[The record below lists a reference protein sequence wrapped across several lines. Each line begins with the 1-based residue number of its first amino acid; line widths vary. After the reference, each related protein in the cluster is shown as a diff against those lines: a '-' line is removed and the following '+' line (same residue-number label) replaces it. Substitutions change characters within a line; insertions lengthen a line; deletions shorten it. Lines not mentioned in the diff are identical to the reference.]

1 MNRIYLKNRA
11 KQILG
16 GRIFADT
23 WLYALLALA
32 IASAVNSIAG
42 AVLPGVGAILL
53 TGPMSLGAAY
63 VILKLARTGQ
73 KIDFKDLFRGFTQDI
88 GQNILLGLLSSL
100 FVALWSL
107 LLIVPGIMKAYSYSM
122 IYYIKADD
130 PEYDWRTCLH
140 ASQEMTYGHKM
151 ELFVQDLS
159 FIGWGILNLF
169 TMGIGSL
176 WLIPYQNA
184 AHAAFYR
191 NLSYVTVN

>member
-16 GRIFADT
+16 SRIFADT

-42 AVLPGVGAILL
+42 AVLPGVGAILV

-122 IYYIKADD
+122 IYYIKADH

-151 ELFVQDLS
+151 ELFVLDLS
-159 FIGWGILNLF
+159 FIGWYILGTLCLGVG
-169 TMGIGSL
+169 TL
-176 WLIPYQNA
+176 WVIPYHETAKALVYEQIKK
-184 AHAAFYR
+184 
-191 NLSYVTVN
+191 

>member
-23 WLYALLALA
+23 WLYALLALT

-42 AVLPGVGAILL
+42 AVLPGVGAILV

-73 KIDFKDLFRGFTQDI
+73 KIDFKDLFRGFNQDI

-107 LLIVPGIMKAYSYSM
+107 LLIVPGIIKAYSYSM
-122 IYYIKADD
+122 IYYIKADH

-151 ELFVQDLS
+151 ELFVLDVS
-159 FIGWGILNLF
+159 FIGWYILGALCLGVG
-169 TMGIGSL
+169 TL
-176 WLIPYQNA
+176 WVIPYHETAKALVYEQIKK
-184 AHAAFYR
+184 
-191 NLSYVTVN
+191 

>member
-11 KQILG
+11 KKILG

-42 AVLPGVGAILL
+42 AVLPGVGAILV

-122 IYYIKADD
+122 IYYIKADH

-151 ELFVQDLS
+151 ELFVLDVS
-159 FIGWGILNLF
+159 FIGWYILGALCLGVG
-169 TMGIGSL
+169 TL
-176 WLIPYQNA
+176 WVIPYHETAKALVYEQIKK
-184 AHAAFYR
+184 
-191 NLSYVTVN
+191 

>member
-42 AVLPGVGAILL
+42 AVLPGVGAILV

-122 IYYIKADD
+122 IYYIKADH

-151 ELFVQDLS
+151 ELFVLDVS
-159 FIGWGILNLF
+159 FIGWYILGALCLGVG
-169 TMGIGSL
+169 TL
-176 WLIPYQNA
+176 WVIPYHETAKALVYEQIKK
-184 AHAAFYR
+184 
-191 NLSYVTVN
+191 

>member
-42 AVLPGVGAILL
+42 AVLPGVGAILV

-122 IYYIKADD
+122 IYYIKADH

-151 ELFVQDLS
+151 ELFVLDLS
-159 FIGWGILNLF
+159 FIGWYILGTLCLGVG
-169 TMGIGSL
+169 TR
-176 WLIPYQNA
+176 WVIPYHETAKALVYEQIKK
-184 AHAAFYR
+184 
-191 NLSYVTVN
+191 

>member
-23 WLYALLALA
+23 WLYALLALT

-42 AVLPGVGAILL
+42 AVLPGVGAILV

-122 IYYIKADD
+122 IYYIKADH

-151 ELFVQDLS
+151 ELFVLDVS
-159 FIGWGILNLF
+159 FIGWYILGALCLGVG
-169 TMGIGSL
+169 TL
-176 WLIPYQNA
+176 WVIPYHETAKALVYEQIKK
-184 AHAAFYR
+184 
-191 NLSYVTVN
+191 

>member
-42 AVLPGVGAILL
+42 AVLPGVGAILV

-73 KIDFKDLFRGFTQDI
+73 KIDFKDLFLGFTQDI

-122 IYYIKADD
+122 IYYIKADH

-151 ELFVQDLS
+151 ELFVLDLS
-159 FIGWGILNLF
+159 FIGWYILGALCLGVG
-169 TMGIGSL
+169 TL
-176 WLIPYQNA
+176 WVIPYHETAKALVYEQIKK
-184 AHAAFYR
+184 
-191 NLSYVTVN
+191 

>member
-42 AVLPGVGAILL
+42 AVLPGVGAILV

-122 IYYIKADD
+122 IYYIKADH

-151 ELFVQDLS
+151 ELFVLDLS
-159 FIGWGILNLF
+159 FIGWYILGALCLGVG
-169 TMGIGSL
+169 TL
-176 WLIPYQNA
+176 WVIPYHETAKALVYEQIKK
-184 AHAAFYR
+184 
-191 NLSYVTVN
+191 

>member
-1 MNRIYLKNRA
+1 MNRIYLKNRT

-42 AVLPGVGAILL
+42 AVLPGVGAILV

-73 KIDFKDLFRGFTQDI
+73 KIDFKDLFRGFNQDI

-107 LLIVPGIMKAYSYSM
+107 LLIVPGIIKAYSYSM
-122 IYYIKADD
+122 IYYIKADH

-151 ELFVQDLS
+151 ELFVLDLS
-159 FIGWGILNLF
+159 FIGWYILGALCLGVG
-169 TMGIGSL
+169 TL
-176 WLIPYQNA
+176 WVIPYHETAKALVYEQIKK
-184 AHAAFYR
+184 
-191 NLSYVTVN
+191 

>member
-42 AVLPGVGAILL
+42 AVLPGVGAILV

-122 IYYIKADD
+122 IYYIKADH

-151 ELFVQDLS
+151 ELFVLDLS
-159 FIGWGILNLF
+159 FIGWYILGTLCLGVG
-169 TMGIGSL
+169 TL
-176 WLIPYQNA
+176 WVIPYHETAKALVYEQIKK
-184 AHAAFYR
+184 
-191 NLSYVTVN
+191 

>member
-16 GRIFADT
+16 GRIFTDT

-42 AVLPGVGAILL
+42 AVLPGVGAILV

-122 IYYIKADD
+122 IYYIKADH

-151 ELFVQDLS
+151 ELFVLDVS
-159 FIGWGILNLF
+159 FIGWYILGALCLGVG
-169 TMGIGSL
+169 TL
-176 WLIPYQNA
+176 WVIPYHETAKALVYEQIKK
-184 AHAAFYR
+184 
-191 NLSYVTVN
+191 

>member
-23 WLYALLALA
+23 WLYALLALT

-42 AVLPGVGAILL
+42 AVLPGVGAILV

-88 GQNILLGLLSSL
+88 SQNILLGLLSSL

-122 IYYIKADD
+122 IYYIKADH

-151 ELFVQDLS
+151 ELFVLDVS
-159 FIGWGILNLF
+159 FIGWYILGALCLGVG
-169 TMGIGSL
+169 TL
-176 WLIPYQNA
+176 WVIPYHETAKALVYEQIKK
-184 AHAAFYR
+184 
-191 NLSYVTVN
+191 

>member
-42 AVLPGVGAILL
+42 AVLPGVGAILV

-122 IYYIKADD
+122 IYYIKADHPD
-130 PEYDWRTCLH
+130 YDWRTCLH

-151 ELFVQDLS
+151 ELFVLDLS
-159 FIGWGILNLF
+159 FIGWYILGALCLGVG
-169 TMGIGSL
+169 TL
-176 WLIPYQNA
+176 WVIPYHETAKALVYEQIKK
-184 AHAAFYR
+184 
-191 NLSYVTVN
+191 